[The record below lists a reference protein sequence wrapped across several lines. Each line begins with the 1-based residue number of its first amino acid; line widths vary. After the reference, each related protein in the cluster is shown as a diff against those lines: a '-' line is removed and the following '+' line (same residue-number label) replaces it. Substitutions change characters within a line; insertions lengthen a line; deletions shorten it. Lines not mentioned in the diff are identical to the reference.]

1 MTSVTLRLLRLVT
14 VLLTVGVV
22 VPVGATEL
30 DLAALP
36 PVTEPFRCALCHIS
50 DSDTDLNAF
59 GLDFLD
65 NGRLWDATLAALDSD
80 GDNCA
85 NGVELGDA
93 DGDGQN
99 DGNVDSLQSNPG
111 VAFDCGGASVDS
123 RTWGELK
130 ALFDQN

>member
-1 MTSVTLRLLRLVT
+1 MTLAHRSTFCLVAI
-14 VLLTVGVV
+14 LVV
-22 VPVGATEL
+22 AVACVPAGATEA

-36 PVTEPFRCALCHIS
+36 PVTEPFQCAICHVG
-50 DSDTDLNAF
+50 DNTPDLNPF
-59 GLDFLD
+59 GEDFLA
-65 NGRLWDATLAALDSD
+65 NGRIWDAGLAALDSD

-130 ALFDQN
+130 ALFDRN